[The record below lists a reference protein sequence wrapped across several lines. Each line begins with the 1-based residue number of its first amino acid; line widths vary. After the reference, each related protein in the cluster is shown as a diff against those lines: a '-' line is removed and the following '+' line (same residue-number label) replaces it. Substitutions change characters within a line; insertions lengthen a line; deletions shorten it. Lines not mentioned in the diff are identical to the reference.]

1 MTTQDD
7 TTALTEVMEQM
18 SEAWGR
24 NDADAYGASFT
35 ADATYVT
42 FVGTYYSG
50 RADIVACHRTL
61 FAKFLKNTK
70 LASEITDI
78 RFYGPDT
85 AVVTSRG
92 DTYKGA
98 TPPKAS
104 KLSKVQ
110 SCTFVREGDGQWRIA
125 AFQNTQRKPLMEAI
139 SFKTA
144 PGTIPAAQRQ

>member
-1 MTTQDD
+1 MTTQGDKAAI
-7 TTALTEVMEQM
+7 TAVMAEM
-18 SEAWGR
+18 NRAWAR
-24 NDADAYGASFT
+24 NDADAYGALFT
-35 ADATYVT
+35 QDATYVT

-50 RADIVACHRTL
+50 RADIVECHRAL

-70 LASEITDI
+70 LAGEITDI

-85 AVVTSRG
+85 AVVNGRG

-98 TPPKAS
+98 AAPRSS

-110 SCTFVREGDGQWRIA
+110 TCTFVREADGQWRVA
-125 AFQNTQRKPLMEAI
+125 AFQNTQRKALLEAI

-144 PGTIPAAQRQ
+144 PGTIPAAQK

>member
-7 TTALTEVMEQM
+7 KAAIITVMAEM
-18 SEAWGR
+18 NSAWAR
-24 NDADAYGASFT
+24 NDADAYGALFT
-35 ADATYVT
+35 QDATYIT
-42 FVGTYYSG
+42 FVGTRYSG
-50 RADIVACHRTL
+50 RADIVECHRTL

-70 LASEITDI
+70 LAGEITDI

-85 AVVTSRG
+85 AVVTGRG

-98 TPPKAS
+98 TAPRSS

-110 SCTFVREGDGQWRIA
+110 TCTFVREADGQWRVA
-125 AFQNTQRKPLMEAI
+125 AFHNTQRKPLMEAI

-144 PGTIPAAQRQ
+144 PGTIPAAQK